1 MGTISKEYFPSNS
14 FALITLW
21 KTTMTFLDFE
31 DQSRVTSGL
40 FPNELVKWRR
50 TRVAVLP
57 IIELARRFDEAFSF
71 VVKLL
76 FPYEVA
82 FGFSP

>member
-1 MGTISKEYFPSNS
+1 MMF
-14 FALITLW
+14 F
-21 KTTMTFLDFE
+21 DFE

-40 FPNELVKWRR
+40 FPNKLVEWRR
-50 TRVAVLP
+50 THVVVLFFP
-57 IIELARRFDEAFSF
+57 FIELVRRFDETLSF
-71 VVKLL
+71 VVKSL